1 MNAPLPPERIREL
14 LGGYATGTLTPEERA
29 ALMQAAL
36 EDQDL
41 FDTLMDE
48 EALRETLS
56 DRAFRSELVAAL
68 QPSPRW
74 WRTPWPWAALASA
87 TAAVALFVLLRPQ
100 PQTQTQTQT
109 QVATLHEPREIA
121 ANLPKPEP
129 QPSEILVPRTLRMH
143 EPPANSPGSAPS
155 AAPDPAGM
163 ETKSA
168 ERADAGAVAGN
179 AAPAVAFQAMSKEE
193 GFQPAAPA
201 AAAPPPP
208 PPPLRAEVQAA
219 QAKAAP
225 AARLA
230 AVADAS
236 KGELRRGRETGA
248 VEVDSQQPDGS
259 WKAAEPGAPLP
270 AGRALRLRLTSPVS
284 GTLLLEP
291 GLADPL
297 TVQAGVPAEWVL
309 PAQSKGE
316 LVLRIS
322 LAAPGRVAAPM
333 PMRAAKS
340 RAAAT
345 AAADSAVAGAP
356 SNGPVSFPR
365 EIRLRIE

>member
-41 FDTLMDE
+41 FDAMMDE

-56 DRAFRSELVAAL
+56 ERAFRSELIAAL
-68 QPSPRW
+68 QPKPRW

-100 PQTQTQTQT
+100 PQTQ
-109 QVATLHEPREIA
+109 VAALHEPREMA

-129 QPSEILVPRTLRMH
+129 QASEIPVPRTLRMH

-155 AAPDPAGM
+155 AAPA
-163 ETKSA
+163 SA
-168 ERADAGAVAGN
+168 EAEKKSLETADAGGVTGN
-179 AAPAVAFQAMSKEE
+179 AAPAVAFQAMPKEE
-193 GFQPAAPA
+193 GLQPAMP

-208 PPPLRAEVQAA
+208 PPPPPRAEVQAA
-219 QAKAAP
+219 PAEAAP

-230 AVADAS
+230 TAADAG
-236 KGELRRGRETGA
+236 KGELRRGREAGG

-259 WKAAEPGAPLP
+259 WKPAEPGAPLP

-291 GLADPL
+291 RLAAPL
-297 TVQAGVPAEWVL
+297 AVQAGVPAEWVL

-322 LAAPGRVAAPM
+322 LAAPARTAAPM
-333 PMRAAKS
+333 QMRAAKA
-340 RAAAT
+340 RAAAA
-345 AAADSAVAGAP
+345 AAADSAVGGAP